1 MSLLPKCG
9 AADDGFAWKIAH
21 CVVEG
26 HCEKNGRTHVVVISA
41 AKKSQRD
48 SDSQI
53 LERGNEMKNN
63 FRGALLGAAVVGVS
77 LLAGCG
83 GVSGNTYVGAN
94 GGYTIEFQSG
104 GKAIESLGP
113 QKDNCT
119 YVEDSGKSVT
129 LTCADGKT
137 TFTFDAK
144 GNLVPPS
151 GSMLGMMGP
160 LTKK

>member
-1 MSLLPKCG
+1 
-9 AADDGFAWKIAH
+9 
-21 CVVEG
+21 
-26 HCEKNGRTHVVVISA
+26 
-41 AKKSQRD
+41 
-48 SDSQI
+48 
-53 LERGNEMKNN
+53 MKNTL
-63 FRGALLGAAVVGVS
+63 RSTILVAAIAGAS

-104 GKAIESLGP
+104 GKAVESLGG

-129 LTCADGKT
+129 LTCSDGKT
-137 TFTFDAK
+137 VYTIDSK
-144 GNLVPPS
+144 GNLNAPA

>member
-1 MSLLPKCG
+1 
-9 AADDGFAWKIAH
+9 
-21 CVVEG
+21 
-26 HCEKNGRTHVVVISA
+26 
-41 AKKSQRD
+41 
-48 SDSQI
+48 
-53 LERGNEMKNN
+53 MKNTL
-63 FRGALLGAAVVGVS
+63 RSTILVAAVAGAS

-104 GKAIESLGP
+104 GKAVESLGG

-129 LTCADGKT
+129 LTCSDGKT
-137 TFTFDAK
+137 VYTIDAK
-144 GNLVPPS
+144 GNLNAPA

>member
-1 MSLLPKCG
+1 V
-9 AADDGFAWKIAH
+9 D
-21 CVVEG
+21 G
-26 HCEKNGRTHVVVISA
+26 HCEMNAGASATGESSSGGISIRHC
-41 AKKSQRD
+41 KLFDRR
-48 SDSQI
+48 
-53 LERGNEMKNN
+53 LHMKNT
-63 FRGALLGAAVVGVS
+63 FRSAILVAAVAGVS

-104 GKAIESLGP
+104 GKAVESLGP
-113 QKDNCT
+113 EKSNCT

-129 LTCADGKT
+129 LTCPDGKT
-137 TFTFDAK
+137 IYTIDDK
-144 GNLVPPS
+144 GNLNAPA

>member
-1 MSLLPKCG
+1 MKTNLRS
-9 AADDGFAWKIAH
+9 
-21 CVVEG
+21 
-26 HCEKNGRTHVVVISA
+26 T
-41 AKKSQRD
+41 
-48 SDSQI
+48 I
-53 LERGNEMKNN
+53 LV
-63 FRGALLGAAVVGVS
+63 AAVAGVS

-129 LTCADGKT
+129 LTCSDGKT
-137 TFTFDAK
+137 IFTIDAK

>member
-1 MSLLPKCG
+1 MKTNLRS
-9 AADDGFAWKIAH
+9 
-21 CVVEG
+21 
-26 HCEKNGRTHVVVISA
+26 T
-41 AKKSQRD
+41 
-48 SDSQI
+48 I
-53 LERGNEMKNN
+53 LV
-63 FRGALLGAAVVGVS
+63 AAVAGVS

-94 GGYTIEFQSG
+94 GGYSIEFQSG
-104 GKAIESLGP
+104 GKAVESLGP

-129 LTCADGKT
+129 LTCSDGKT
-137 TFTFDAK
+137 IFTIDAK

>member
-1 MSLLPKCG
+1 MKTNLR
-9 AADDGFAWKIAH
+9 
-21 CVVEG
+21 
-26 HCEKNGRTHVVVISA
+26 NT
-41 AKKSQRD
+41 
-48 SDSQI
+48 I
-53 LERGNEMKNN
+53 L
-63 FRGALLGAAVVGVS
+63 AAVVAGVS
-77 LLAGCG
+77 LIVGCG

-104 GKAIESLGP
+104 GKAVESLGG

-137 TFTFDAK
+137 VFTIGSK
-144 GNLVPPS
+144 GELVPPA

>member
-1 MSLLPKCG
+1 MKTTFRSSILV
-9 AADDGFAWKIAH
+9 AA
-21 CVVEG
+21 
-26 HCEKNGRTHVVVISA
+26 
-41 AKKSQRD
+41 
-48 SDSQI
+48 
-53 LERGNEMKNN
+53 
-63 FRGALLGAAVVGVS
+63 AAVVS

-94 GGYTIEFQSG
+94 GGYSIEFQSG

-119 YVEDSGKSVT
+119 YVEDSGKTVT
-129 LTCADGKT
+129 LTCSDGKT
-137 TFTFDAK
+137 VFTIDAK
-144 GNLVPPS
+144 GNLNAPA

>member
-1 MSLLPKCG
+1 MG
-9 AADDGFAWKIAH
+9 ALTW
-21 CVVEG
+21 VV
-26 HCEKNGRTHVVVISA
+26 TSSA
-41 AKKSQRD
+41 NKSQRD

-53 LERGNEMKNN
+53 LKWGDEMKNN
-63 FRGALLGAAVVGVS
+63 FRGVLLGAAVAGVS
-77 LLAGCG
+77 LLAACGG

-104 GKAIESLGP
+104 GKAVEALGP

-129 LTCADGKT
+129 LTCSDGKT
-137 TFTFDAK
+137 VFTFDAK